1 MIGWLRGDVQ
11 HRDQKGSRNLV
22 LIACGGVG
30 YDVQLIKRDW
40 QAISTGQLHEF
51 WVHQVVSADSLQLFG
66 FRHVAERDLFR
77 ELINVNGVGPQAGLA
92 LLDACALNELI
103 TALVHSDL
111 KTLCRAKGV
120 GKRTAERLAL
130 ELRSRLMDSV
140 GSKDPEFNQLDPL
153 PQDLI
158 ATLETLGYETHEI
171 RDALQRLNGIGGPQ
185 DGDDEDAWLR
195 ACIKLMT
202 SVDT

>member
-1 MIGWLRGDVQ
+1 MIGWLKGDVK
-11 HRDQKGSRNLV
+11 HRDQKGARSLV

-30 YDVQLIKRDW
+30 YDVQLIQRDW

-66 FRHVAERDLFR
+66 FRYVAERDLFR

-92 LLDACALNELI
+92 LLDACKPQELV
-103 TALVHSDL
+103 TAIVDSDL

-130 ELRSRLMDSV
+130 ELRTHLMDRV
-140 GSKDPEFNQLDPL
+140 DRRG
-153 PQDLI
+153 LI
-158 ATLETLGYETHEI
+158 
-171 RDALQRLNGIGGPQ
+171 
-185 DGDDEDAWLR
+185 
-195 ACIKLMT
+195 
-202 SVDT
+202 

>member
-1 MIGWLRGDVQ
+1 MIGWLKGDVK
-11 HRDQKGSRNLV
+11 HRDQKGARSLV

-30 YDVQLIKRDW
+30 YDVQLIQRDW

-66 FRHVAERDLFR
+66 FRYVAERDLFR

-92 LLDACALNELI
+92 LLDACKPQELV
-103 TALVHSDL
+103 TAIVDSDL

-130 ELRSRLMDSV
+130 ELRTHLMDRV
-140 GSKDPEFNQLDPL
+140 GSTRPDLREVIPGSP
-153 PQDLI
+153 DLI
-158 ATLETLGYETHEI
+158 ATLETLGYESHEI
-171 RDALQRLNGIGGPQ
+171 RDALQRLSGIGGPQ
-185 DGDDEDAWLR
+185 DGDDDDAWLR
-195 ACIKLMT
+195 ACIKLL
-202 SVDT
+202 SAVDP

>member
-1 MIGWLRGDVQ
+1 MIGWLKGDVK
-11 HRDQKGSRNLV
+11 HRDQKGARSLV

-30 YDVQLIKRDW
+30 YDVQLIQRDW

-66 FRHVAERDLFR
+66 FRYVAERDLFR

-92 LLDACALNELI
+92 LLDACKPQELV
-103 TALVHSDL
+103 TAIVDSDL

-130 ELRSRLMDSV
+130 ELRTHLMDRV
-140 GSKDPEFNQLDPL
+140 GSTGPDLREVIPCS
-153 PQDLI
+153 QDLI
-158 ATLETLGYETHEI
+158 ATLETLGYESHEI
-171 RDALQRLNGIGGPQ
+171 RDALQRLSDIGGPQ
-185 DGDDEDAWLR
+185 DGDDDDAWLR
-195 ACIKLMT
+195 ACIKLL
-202 SVDT
+202 SAVDP

>member
-1 MIGWLRGDVQ
+1 MIGWLKGDVK
-11 HRDQKGSRNLV
+11 HRDQKGARSLV

-30 YDVQLIKRDW
+30 YDVQLIQRDW

-66 FRHVAERDLFR
+66 FRYVAERDLFR

-92 LLDACALNELI
+92 LLDACKPQELV
-103 TALVHSDL
+103 TAIVDSDL

-130 ELRSRLMDSV
+130 ELRTHLMDRV
-140 GSKDPEFNQLDPL
+140 GSTGPDLREVIPGSP
-153 PQDLI
+153 DLI
-158 ATLETLGYETHEI
+158 ATLETLGYESHEI
-171 RDALQRLNGIGGPQ
+171 RDALQRLSGIGGPQ
-185 DGDDEDAWLR
+185 DGDDDDAWLR
-195 ACIKLMT
+195 ACIKLL
-202 SVDT
+202 SAVDP

>member
-1 MIGWLRGDVQ
+1 MIGWLKGDVK
-11 HRDQKGSRNLV
+11 HRDQKGARSLV

-30 YDVQLIKRDW
+30 YDVQLIHRDW

-66 FRHVAERDLFR
+66 FRYVAERDLFR

-92 LLDACALNELI
+92 LLDACKPQELV
-103 TALVHSDL
+103 TAIVDSDL

-130 ELRSRLMDSV
+130 ELRTHLMDRV
-140 GSKDPEFNQLDPL
+140 GSTGPDLREVIPGSP
-153 PQDLI
+153 DLI
-158 ATLETLGYETHEI
+158 ATLETLGYESHEI
-171 RDALQRLNGIGGPQ
+171 RDALQRLSGIGGPQ
-185 DGDDEDAWLR
+185 DGDDDDAWLR
-195 ACIKLMT
+195 ACIKLL
-202 SVDT
+202 SAVDP

>member
-1 MIGWLRGDVQ
+1 MIGWLKGDVK
-11 HRDQKGSRNLV
+11 HRDQKGARSLV

-30 YDVQLIKRDW
+30 YDVQLIQRDW

-66 FRHVAERDLFR
+66 FRYVAERDLFR

-92 LLDACALNELI
+92 LLDACKPQELV
-103 TALVHSDL
+103 TAIVDSDL

-130 ELRSRLMDSV
+130 ELRTHLMDRV
-140 GSKDPEFNQLDPL
+140 GSTRPDLREVIPGSP
-153 PQDLI
+153 DLI
-158 ATLETLGYETHEI
+158 ATLETLGYESHEI
-171 RDALQRLNGIGGPQ
+171 RDVLQRLSGIGGPQ
-185 DGDDEDAWLR
+185 DGDDDDAWLR
-195 ACIKLMT
+195 ACIKLL
-202 SVDT
+202 SAVDP

>member
-1 MIGWLRGDVQ
+1 MIGWLKGDVK
-11 HRDQKGSRNLV
+11 HRDQKGARSLV

-30 YDVQLIKRDW
+30 YDVQLIHRDW

-66 FRHVAERDLFR
+66 FRYVAERDLFR

-92 LLDACALNELI
+92 LLDACKPQELVKAI
-103 TALVHSDL
+103 VDSDL

-130 ELRSRLMDSV
+130 ELRTHLMDRV
-140 GSKDPEFNQLDPL
+140 GSTGPDLREVIPGSP
-153 PQDLI
+153 DLI
-158 ATLETLGYETHEI
+158 ATLETLGYESHEI
-171 RDALQRLNGIGGPQ
+171 RDALQRLSGIGGPQ
-185 DGDDEDAWLR
+185 DGDDDDAWLR
-195 ACIKLMT
+195 ACIKLL
-202 SVDT
+202 SAVDP